1 MHKVKC
7 FICNEYFDRDTVP
20 NIKIGRRYA
29 HKTCQESENPT
40 KVKDMQDR
48 EQFFK
53 CIKNIYGEKYNY
65 QLINKQATDYI
76 AIYNYTWNGMT
87 KSLEWFY
94 NIQHGS
100 IEDSNGGIGII
111 PFIYEEAKEYYKN
124 LYIAQKK
131 NKEIK
136 LLRPV
141 VEIKVQ
147 SPRGWRRPPQM
158 FDWEDDE

>member
-1 MHKVKC
+1 
-7 FICNEYFDRDTVP
+7 
-20 NIKIGRRYA
+20 
-29 HKTCQESENPT
+29 
-40 KVKDMQDR
+40 
-48 EQFFK
+48 
-53 CIKNIYGEKYNY
+53 
-65 QLINKQATDYI
+65 
-76 AIYNYTWNGMT
+76 MT